1 MNMNKMQ
8 SVLDW
13 MSHMDRDADWD
24 IIDELYLN
32 LENVTWADVADAV
45 RECLSIWRADEGIS
59 EETYQRMLNKLEEA
73 MK

>member
-1 MNMNKMQ
+1 MNRNKMQ

-13 MSHMDRDADWD
+13 MSCMDRNADWD

-32 LENVTWADVADAV
+32 LENVTWNDVAESV
-45 RECLSIWRADEGIS
+45 RECLRIWRADDGIT

>member
-1 MNMNKMQ
+1 MNRNKMQ

-13 MSHMDRDADWD
+13 MSCMDRNADWD

-32 LENVTWADVADAV
+32 LENVTWNDVAESV
-45 RECLSIWRADEGIS
+45 RECLRIWRTDDGIT